1 MIRAA
6 YESAAQ
12 WFVNTVEQVGSTQW
26 EQPGLGVWTVRDL
39 VGHTSRALLTVELY
53 LAQPA
58 AQREVIRPVDY
69 FLRAQAGLGDPASVA
84 ARGRAAGVALGPDP
98 ITAVRDIAARVLAQV
113 KTAADEVLVSTPVG
127 GMRLI
132 DYLPSRIF
140 ELAVHTLD
148 IAAALPVTVTLPEPV
163 AAVALHLLAD
173 LALQPTKAAALL
185 LAATGRRALPA
196 GFWAL

>member
-1 MIRAA
+1 MIREA
-6 YESAAQ
+6 YESAAGL
-12 WFVNTVEQVGSTQW
+12 FVNTVAQVGPTQW

-53 LAQPA
+53 LAKPV
-58 AQREVIRPVDY
+58 AQREGTRPVDY
-69 FLRAQAGLGDPASVA
+69 FLRAQAGLADPASVA
-84 ARGRAAGVALGPDP
+84 ARGREAGVALGPAP
-98 ITAVRDIAARVLAQV
+98 IVAVRDIAARVLAQV
-113 KTAADEVLVSTPVG
+113 NTASDAVLVSTPVG

-140 ELAVHTLD
+140 ERAMHTLD
-148 IAAALPVTVTLPEPV
+148 IAAALPVTVTLPETV

-173 LALQPTKAAALL
+173 MALQPDKAATLL

-196 GFWAL
+196 GFWVL